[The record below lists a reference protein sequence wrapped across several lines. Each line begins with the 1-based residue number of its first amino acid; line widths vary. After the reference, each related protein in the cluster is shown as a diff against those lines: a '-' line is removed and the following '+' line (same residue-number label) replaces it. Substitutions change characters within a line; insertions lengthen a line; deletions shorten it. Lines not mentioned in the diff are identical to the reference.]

1 MISFFSANRSLALAC
16 ACAVV
21 AIPSAHADFGARWE
35 EIRRTAAPRELYT
48 VLYALPKGGDLHN
61 HLGGAFLPEQWFRAS
76 TDPSVAGRANYY
88 VRIRHGS
95 FTPQDAGEPSFPYE
109 SIRESNWRALPEAD
123 RANWKPLA
131 DLTPDEKAAWL
142 SLYQIDKP
150 GEGRYTFFGASPR
163 QRLRD
168 MGQDP
173 AVVTELLVDSMKLYG
188 AEGVHYLEFQ
198 ASPFGFVTPGGQ
210 PVDEDA
216 AAEIYEA
223 ALRRPDAIAT
233 RVEVRFLITALRFA
247 PDAEQE
253 VVRIYNFIDRHRGR
267 WVGVNLAG
275 IEERD
280 QGNPIRFLQT
290 FREMRRKFSN
300 VGISIH
306 AGEMDGPNSHVRD
319 TLLLGATRIGHG
331 VTLIKDPDTLL
342 LMRDR
347 EWLVEI
353 NLISNRLLEYTPDLN
368 QHPFPEYLRLGIPV
382 CLNTDDRGWWH
393 STMTDE
399 YYEAVTRFNL
409 TWAEIRQIGRAS
421 IEHSFMEPEAKT
433 RVLRAHEAALD
444 VFEKWLGSG
453 DWRAAVANVK
463 PVAFGYA
470 SRQLGFTFP

>member
-1 MISFFSANRSLALAC
+1 M
-16 ACAVV
+16 
-21 AIPSAHADFGARWE
+21 
-35 EIRRTAAPRELYT
+35 RRTATPRELFT
-48 VLYALPKGGDLHN
+48 LLYSLPKGGDLHN
-61 HLGGAFLPEQWFRAS
+61 HLVGAFLPEQWYRAA
-76 TDPSVAGRANYY
+76 TDPKVAGRANYY
-88 VRIRHGS
+88 VRMRHGA
-95 FTPQDAGEPSFPYE
+95 FTPGEAGEPSYPYE
-109 SIRESNWRALPEAD
+109 SLRESAWRALPDAD
-123 RANWKPLA
+123 RGNFKPLS
-131 DLTPDEKAAWL
+131 DLTAEEREAWL
-142 SLYQIDKP
+142 SLYKIDKP

-163 QRLRD
+163 QRLRQ

-173 AVVTELLVDSMKLYG
+173 ALLSELLVDSMKLYG

-198 ASPFGFVTPGGQ
+198 APPFGLVTPDGTEIS
-210 PVDEDA
+210 EDD

-233 RVEVRFLITALRFA
+233 GVEVRFLITALRFA
-247 PDAEQE
+247 PDAEEQ
-253 VVRIYNFIDRHRGR
+253 VKRIYRFIDRHHSR
-267 WVGVNLAG
+267 WVGINLAG

-280 QGNPIRFLQT
+280 QGNPLRFLQT

-347 EWLVEI
+347 QWLVEV
-353 NLISNRLLEYTPDLN
+353 NLISNRVLEYTPDLD
-368 QHPFPEYLRLGIPV
+368 QHPFPEYLRIGVPV

-399 YYEAVTRFNL
+399 YFEAVTRYNL

-421 IEHSFMEPEAKT
+421 IEHSFMEPTAKA
-433 RVLRAHEAALD
+433 RVLAAHEKALD
-444 VFEKWLGSG
+444 AFEQRVGSG
-453 DWRAAVANVK
+453 DWRSALKDVK
-463 PVAFGYA
+463 PVTFGYA
-470 SRQLGFTFP
+470 ARHFGLTFP